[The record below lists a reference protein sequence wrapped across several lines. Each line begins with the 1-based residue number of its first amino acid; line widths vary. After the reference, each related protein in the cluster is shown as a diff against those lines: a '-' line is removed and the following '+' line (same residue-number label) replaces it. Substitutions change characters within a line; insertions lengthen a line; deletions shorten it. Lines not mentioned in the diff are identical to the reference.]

1 MQKSNQT
8 IKCNV
13 TNCKYNN
20 DIDYLCKLDSI
31 DVSCTCNQNNC
42 NNKKETIC
50 NSFKEK
56 IKE

>member
-1 MQKSNQT
+1 MHQI

-20 DIDYLCKLDSI
+20 DTDYLCTLRKI
-31 DVSCTCNQNNC
+31 DVSCTCNQDKC

-50 NSFKEK
+50 NSFLQKN
-56 IKE
+56 